1 MITKAFSNF
10 AHETT
15 FAELPSSAI
24 HEVKRAL
31 LDYVG
36 VTLLGAPHP
45 VTQSLFAVLQRD
57 GRTCTAG
64 SVPVLGRPERLGP
77 VDAAWVNGTTGHI
90 YDFDDVHSAAGIHP
104 GVVILPATISTAYA
118 AGLSGKDFIRSSA
131 VGFEVA
137 GRLGEAT
144 QLGHYEP
151 GWHSTGTVGTIG
163 AAAAAAAGLSLDKQ
177 QISAAIGA
185 ATCEASGLRE
195 GFGTMMKA
203 LHAGNAAANGV
214 RAALLCAE
222 GFTAPLLGIEGER
235 GFLAVACSEPVDE
248 AEMINGLG
256 TEYTF
261 IKKGYKL
268 YSCGGVIHPALDAAL
283 ELRTTINDPNEIL
296 TIEATVHPQVPE
308 QMRRSNPQ
316 TGTEAKFTPSY
327 CIAVAVIDGQILPA
341 QFTNDRVTQPDVTSL
356 MNRTEITTDPN
367 LRKDEAIV
375 TLHHAKGR
383 TRTVHTEH
391 ASGYSPNNPAT
402 DRQLE
407 DKFKT
412 IAYGLQIDEAAS
424 DSFIQALWNL
434 DDMSSL
440 APLFESLPLKQTSK
454 T

>member
-1 MITKAFSNF
+1 MITKSFSQF
-10 AHETT
+10 ASEIT
-15 FAELPSSAI
+15 FDALPEAAV

-45 VTQSLFAVLQRD
+45 VTQTLFSVLRRD
-57 GRTCTAG
+57 GRVGGAG
-64 SVPVLGRPERLGP
+64 TVPVIGLSERLGP

-104 GVVILPATISTAYA
+104 GVVILPAAISTAYE
-118 AGLSGKDFIRSSA
+118 AGLSGAEFIRAAA

-163 AAAAAAAGLSLDKQ
+163 AAAAAAAGLDLEPEK
-177 QISAAIGA
+177 IAASIGA

-235 GFLAVACSEPVDE
+235 GFLAVACEGPVDQE
-248 AEMINGLG
+248 AMVAGLG
-256 TEYTF
+256 SEYRF
-261 IKKGYKL
+261 LRKGYKL
-268 YSCGGVIHPALDAAL
+268 YSCGGVIHPALDGAL
-283 ELRTTINDPNEIL
+283 ALREQVGDTSDIMHV
-296 TIEATVHPQVPE
+296 EAIVHPQVPE
-308 QMRRSNPQ
+308 QMRRSDPK

-327 CIAVAVIDGQILPA
+327 CIAVALIDGQVLPS
-341 QFTNDRVTQPDVTSL
+341 QFADERVVQTDVVGL
-356 MNRTEITTDPN
+356 MGRTVIRTDPD

-375 TLHHAKGR
+375 TITDRSGN
-383 TRTVHTEH
+383 TRTFHTRH
-391 ASGYSPNNPAT
+391 AAGYSPDNPAT
-402 DRQLE
+402 DAQLE
-407 DKFKT
+407 GKFRA
-412 IAYGLQIDEAAS
+412 IAGPLGIEEVRGEAFVEAVWRLEGIQ
-424 DSFIQALWNL
+424 SFAEAL
-434 DDMSSL
+434 
-440 APLFESLPLKQTSK
+440 ESLTD
-454 T
+454 